1 MLRRLFDTDCGVYSK
16 KYAFGNEVYP
26 LYQQHSEY
34 DVIVVGGRPSGST
47 LAARLGMAGLRVL
60 MLERAQMPTLP
71 GASCP
76 IIYASTM
83 EMLDEVGADEGAY
96 ARATPKI
103 RRMVNAGEAVKG
115 EIAIPML
122 NGRDYGYAIDRA
134 RFDFA
139 LWENALRFPSVEGRL
154 GWSVI
159 DLVWEDGRVVGVTA
173 SAPGQPRQEIRA
185 AVVVGADGRFSVV
198 ARKAGAAQRDEH
210 VEFPTSI
217 YYAYWKNAPPFDGR
231 GAAAVAWGDG
241 TGFGFLMMDSADDTV
256 VVAVEGQSVII
267 DPAPGRVN
275 AWYDALIARYP
286 AVGSRMRHAE
296 RITDVRGMKNVGNLY
311 RQPGGSGWALVGDAY
326 HQKDPLDGQGIY
338 DAVFTAKA
346 LAAELT
352 AYFSGAQDWET
363 TLRRYDSTARSET
376 YPMYQSTLQ
385 RVQVSLY
392 DSSPEWLKW
401 AAANSFGRWLFE
413 DRLIREQLGLMLTRQ
428 ISPREVMSTP
438 MVVGALLRG
447 PLRDLSR
454 FLDRQIES

>member
-1 MLRRLFDTDCGVYSK
+1 MSLH
-16 KYAFGNEVYP
+16 
-26 LYQQHSEY
+26 HSEY
-34 DVIVVGGRPSGST
+34 DVVIVGGRPAGST

-60 MLERAQMPTLP
+60 MLERAQMPALP

-83 EMLDEVGADEGAY
+83 DMLDEIGADEGAY
-96 ARATPKI
+96 ARGTPKI
-103 RRMVNAGEAVKG
+103 RRMVNAGEAIKG
-115 EIAIPML
+115 EIAIPMR

-139 LWENALRFPSVEGRL
+139 LWENALRYPTVEGRL
-154 GWSVI
+154 GWSAA
-159 DLVWEDGRVVGVTA
+159 DLILENGRVTGVIA
-173 SAPGQPRQEIRA
+173 SAPGQPRQEIRSK
-185 AVVVGADGRFSVV
+185 VVVGADGRFSLV
-198 ARKAGAAQRDEH
+198 ARKMGAAQRDEH
-210 VEFPTSI
+210 TDFPTSI
-217 YYAYWKNAPPFDGR
+217 YYAYWKNAPPYDEN

-256 VVAVEGQSVII
+256 VVAVEGQSEII
-267 DPAPGRVN
+267 DPPPGQVD
-275 AWYDALIARYP
+275 AWYEELIARYP
-286 AVGSRMRHAE
+286 ITAERMRHAE
-296 RITDVRGMKNVGNLY
+296 RITDVRGMKNIGNLY

-346 LAAELT
+346 LARELA
-352 AYFSGAQDWET
+352 AYFAGEQDWET
-363 TLRRYDSTARSET
+363 TLRRYDSAARSET

-413 DRLIREQLGLMLTRQ
+413 DRLIREQMGLMLTRQ
-428 ISPREVMSTP
+428 IAPRDAMSMP
-438 MVVGALLRG
+438 LVVGALLRG

-454 FLDRQIES
+454 FLDRQLET

>member
-1 MLRRLFDTDCGVYSK
+1 MSQVNCEF
-16 KYAFGNEVYP
+16 
-26 LYQQHSEY
+26 
-34 DVIVVGGRPSGST
+34 DVIVVGGRPAGAT

-60 MLERAQMPTLP
+60 MLERAQMPSLP

-83 EMLDEVGADEGAY
+83 EMLDEIGADEAEY
-96 ARATPKI
+96 ARGTPKI
-103 RRMVNAGEAVKG
+103 RRMVNAGEMIKG
-115 EIAIPML
+115 EIAIPMV

-139 LWENALRFPSVEGRL
+139 LWQNALRFPTVEGWM
-154 GWSVI
+154 GWSAT
-159 DLVWEDGRVVGVTA
+159 DLLWEDGRVVGVIA
-173 SAPGQPRQEIRA
+173 GSPGQPRRAVRA
-185 AVVVGADGRFSVV
+185 AVVVGADGRFSLV

-210 VEFPTSI
+210 AAFPTSI
-217 YYAYWKNAPPFDGR
+217 YYAYWKNAPPYDER

-256 VVAVEGQSVII
+256 VVAVEGQSAII
-267 DPAPGRVN
+267 DPPPGQVD
-275 AWYDALIARYP
+275 AWYEALIARYP
-286 AVGSRMRHAE
+286 VVAGRMRCAE
-296 RITDVRGMKNVGNLY
+296 RVTEVRGMKHIGNLY

-352 AYFSGAQDWET
+352 AYFAGEQDWET
-363 TLRRYDSTARSET
+363 TLRRYDHAARSET

-385 RVQVSLY
+385 RVQASLY
-392 DSSPEWLKW
+392 DSSPEWLRW

-413 DRLIREQLGLMLTRQ
+413 DRLIREQMGLMLTRQ
-428 ISPREVMSTP
+428 ISPQEMMSMP
-438 MVVGALLRG
+438 LVVGALLRG

-454 FLDRQIES
+454 FLHKQLET